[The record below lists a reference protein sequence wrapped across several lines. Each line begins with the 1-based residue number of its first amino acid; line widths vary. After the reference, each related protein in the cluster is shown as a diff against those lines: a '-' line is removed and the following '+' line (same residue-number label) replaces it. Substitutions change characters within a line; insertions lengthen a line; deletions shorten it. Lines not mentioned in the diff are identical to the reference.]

1 MKTSYHELNPLI
13 RGRELELLSTEDF
26 ERMIQAESA
35 AAVGEILKT
44 TIYSP
49 YIYDGF
55 EQDFE
60 KNLQKNQAELFSWLK
75 EAAPEPEIV
84 WIYTMRYT
92 FHNLKVLT
100 KAELTG
106 KNLDHL
112 FIYDG
117 FYSLETVKEA
127 IHTQTSAEL
136 PQSVMDS
143 IEEAREYAEESTI
156 LQGIDVIY
164 DRHFLKE
171 QRRLGEKLGYP
182 ELLDEIIAFIDLT
195 NLTTTA
201 RGILQNRTRGFMTA
215 VLSSS
220 GSISK
225 ETLLA
230 FVEGDLESFTSF
242 LLTTDYGELL
252 APAIKEGRIDLVSAE
267 RIKDDHL
274 SSLYQAAQTQAFG
287 PLPLLAFLNAKEIE
301 SKNLRLLV
309 VGKRSFF
316 EEEKIRER
324 MRQIYGA

>member
-60 KNLQKNQAELFSWLK
+60 KNLQKDQAKLFSWLK

-117 FYSLETVKEA
+117 FYSLETVKDA

-143 IEEAREYAEESTI
+143 IEEVKEYAEESTI

-171 QRRLGEKLGYP
+171 QRRLGEKLGYQ

-201 RGILQNRTRGFMTA
+201 RGILQKRTRGFMTA

-225 ETLLA
+225 ETLLG
-230 FVEGDLESFTSF
+230 FVEGDLEIFTSF

-252 APAIKEGRIDLVSAE
+252 APAIKEGKIDLVSAE
-267 RIKDDHL
+267 RIKDDYL